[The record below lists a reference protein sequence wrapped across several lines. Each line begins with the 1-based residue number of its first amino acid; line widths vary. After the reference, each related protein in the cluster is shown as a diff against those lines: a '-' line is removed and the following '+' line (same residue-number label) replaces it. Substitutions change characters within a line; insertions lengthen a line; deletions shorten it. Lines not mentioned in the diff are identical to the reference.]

1 DGERELPV
9 DHPGAAGLQGARN
22 EHRRQHRGD
31 GDDRAGDLLHRLAGR
46 FLRRQLLLAHD
57 ALDRLDDHDG
67 IVHHDA
73 DREHHRKERQLTPAG
88 KLGAMLFIL
97 ASTAFATSSA
107 LALGAS
113 WMPNAA
119 TGVAPMRVSKPYCAA
134 PRVTRATSRSRTEA
148 PFGSVRS
155 RMFSNCSGV

>member
-1 DGERELPV
+1 MPTSVPSSAEGTTSV
-9 DHPGAAGLQGARN
+9 GMSVARKLCRN
-22 EHRRQHRGD
+22 TSITRNTSATASVSVTITSRIATLMKVVESKAQN
-31 GDDRAGDLLHRLAGR
+31 
-46 FLRRQLLLAHD
+46 
-57 ALDRLDDHDG
+57 
-67 IVHHDA
+67 
-73 DREHHRKERQLTPAG
+73 QLTPAG

-155 RMFSNCSGV
+155 RMLSNCSGVRKRPSAVTVAVMA